1 MNANTSIKNKIKEKS
16 IEIGLSSTFIGLPNI
31 IRNENK
37 CLKIMWLILFL
48 FGSSGG
54 IYTVIKAINDYLDY
68 EVVTSIKVFNEIPA
82 KFPAVTFY
90 LLRNN
95 KANTSL
101 NEILF
106 QCYFNSLKCNS
117 SDFDTIQDKFGYIS
131 YKFKSKQSFI
141 DGSFYGLVVYLNL
154 TNIPFYNNTYS
165 LDGLKLM
172 IHNDSIDPGYYAGA
186 LKKGLYLATGQWNDI
201 VVKKIFTNKLGE
213 PYNDCIKDVK
223 SIHSYDSDLFRY
235 IIQST
240 NYSYRQ
246 TDCFDYCIGRQIYK
260 RTNIT
265 NKIDHWLNLVQNST
279 SKLDFVKEYIEVI
292 KKQTFQFCLPDCP
305 LECDSVKYEAFY
317 SFTKFERNNS
327 FNVKVDDY
335 VVFGVYFDSLD
346 YTLIDQIPK
355 MNMLDL
361 ISNIGGSLGLFI
373 GVSFLSFA
381 EIIELFIE
389 ILFILKNFNLV
400 NNLNNI

>member
-37 CLKIMWLILFL
+37 CLKIMWLILFI

-54 IYTVIKAINDYLDY
+54 IYTVIKAINEYLDY

-95 KANTSL
+95 KAKIAL
-101 NEILF
+101 DKILVT
-106 QCYFNSLKCNS
+106 CTFNDIKCNS
-117 SDFDTIQDKFGYIS
+117 SDFETIQDKFDNIS

-141 DGSFYGLVVYLNL
+141 DGNFYGLSVALNF
-154 TNIPFYNNTYS
+154 TNISFIENVYDYAILN
-165 LDGLKLM
+165 GLKLM
-172 IHNDSIDPGYYAGA
+172 IHNDSIDPGFYYGISKRGISIAPGFNNEISI
-186 LKKGLYLATGQWNDI
+186 KKT
-201 VVKKIFTNKLGE
+201 FTNKLGE

-223 SIHSYDSDLFRY
+223 SIDSFDSDLFRY

-246 TDCFDYCIGRQIYK
+246 TDCFDYCIGREINKQK
-260 RTNIT
+260 NLT
-265 NKIDHWLNLVQNST
+265 NKIDHWMNLLQYPTNFTVDLYLKLIKNNIIG
-279 SKLDFVKEYIEVI
+279 SKCVKE
-292 KKQTFQFCLPDCP
+292 CP
-305 LECDSVKYEAFY
+305 EECDSISYDMFHSFSKLENNKNIDDLNDCIYSTIFYEKL
-317 SFTKFERNNS
+317 S
-327 FNVKVDDY
+327 
-335 VVFGVYFDSLD
+335 

-355 MNMLDL
+355 TNALDL
-361 ISNIGGSLGLFI
+361 ISNIGGNLGLFI

-389 ILFILKNFNLV
+389 ILFILKS
-400 NNLNNI
+400 